1 MAMEVRRLLLETAE
15 RNRDVGPYWLC
26 TVSLFYTQYLCENQF
41 PPGHCALDRD
51 AFEEELK
58 RYQGVFCM
66 DGMVAMDLVTI
77 RAALGPG
84 LQ

>member
-15 RNRDVGPYWLC
+15 RNRGPYWLC
-26 TVSLFYTQYLCENQF
+26 TVSLFHTQYLCENQF
-41 PPGHCALDRD
+41 PPGQSALDRD
-51 AFEEELK
+51 EFEEELR